1 MAATGVATHEVD
13 VIALPGLTWADV
25 AQMPAVQQ
33 LMARGAVGSL
43 TAKAAGTGTRCLSG
57 SLSFSAGNR
66 AEPTAAGCVLPTG
79 GWAVLRAS
87 NLTSSYAADVGALGT
102 ALTAAGIGT
111 NATSPAAQP
120 LLAQRDGSVGPAVAG
135 SGRRVVASLDTALSV
150 AVPDRRDGEAVADRF
165 VGTALAGLPP
175 DATVMLTATA
185 DGASGGP
192 SLHPLI
198 IAGPGWAHRELS
210 FPSGRAPY
218 ADIVDLAPTIL
229 RAFAVPI
236 PATMVGKPLQVTSS
250 PVRSVSAYLDQDSHA
265 HADSSVQARFL
276 LTLGWLTILVVVL
289 VALGRREGRV
299 VARLLAGAPLLSFL
313 VNLLPWWRWDRW
325 LYAAALAVG
334 CGLLALAT
342 TLLARRRP
350 VVAVLAVPVASLVA
364 LVADQLAGAPMQLSS
379 PLGYDPLSAG
389 RFVGVGNL
397 DFAVLAAAAVV
408 VASLAGAR
416 LPRRAGLLVAAA
428 VMLLVLIVDVA
439 PPLGDD
445 AGGLLALPPTAVV
458 VLAVL
463 AGVRLSVRRIAA
475 VVAVTVGLA
484 VAVALADYS
493 RPTSSQTHIGAFVG
507 QLLHGGA
514 GTEVG
519 RKAHAALA
527 TVGFTVSTAVV
538 VACLLAAVLCRERL
552 RVSLGA
558 DAGLLALVAGGLTA
572 AVIGSALNDSGLSI
586 AAVGAAVAVSAACG
600 VQWPMRA
607 PTRQDASIRAAADTT
622 TKATARTDSPESP
635 GR

>member
-1 MAATGVATHEVD
+1 V
-13 VIALPGLTWADV
+13 
-25 AQMPAVQQ
+25 
-33 LMARGAVGSL
+33 RSGAWPS
-43 TAKAAGTGTRCLSG
+43 
-57 SLSFSAGNR
+57 
-66 AEPTAAGCVLPTG
+66 
-79 GWAVLRAS
+79 LRAS
-87 NLTSSYAADVGALGT
+87 NLTSSYAADIGALGT
-102 ALTAAGIGT
+102 ALTAAGI
-111 NATSPAAQP
+111 ATVAPSPTARP
-120 LLAQRDGSVGPAVAG
+120 LLAQRDGSLGPAGAP
-135 SGRRVVASLDTALSV
+135 SGRRVVARLDPALSGG
-150 AVPDRRDGEAVADRF
+150 VPDRRQAEAVADRL
-165 VGTALAGLPP
+165 VGTVVAGLPP

-185 DGASGGP
+185 DGYAGGP
-192 SLHPLI
+192 SLHPLV

-229 RAFAVPI
+229 RVFGVPI
-236 PATMVGKPLQVTSS
+236 PATMVGKPLQVTGS

-265 HADSSVQARFL
+265 QADSSVQATFL

-289 VALGRREGRV
+289 LALGRREARL
-299 VARLLAGAPLLSFL
+299 VARLLAPAPLLSFV

-325 LYAAALAVG
+325 LYAAVLAVG

-342 TLLARRRP
+342 TLLARRR
-350 VVAVLAVPVASLVA
+350 AVLALLAVPVVSIAVLV
-364 LVADQLAGAPMQLSS
+364 VDQLAGAPMQLSS

-397 DFAVLAAAAVV
+397 DFAVLVAAAVV
-408 VASLAGAR
+408 VASIAGAR

-428 VMLLVLIVDVA
+428 VLLLVLLVDVA

-475 VVAVTVGLA
+475 VVAVTAALA

-493 RPTSSQTHIGAFVG
+493 RPASRQTHIGAFVG

-538 VACLLAAVLCRERL
+538 VACILVAVLCRERL
-552 RVSLGA
+552 RVAVAA
-558 DAGLLALVAGGLTA
+558 DAGMLALVAGGITA

-586 AAVGAAVAVSAACG
+586 AAVGAAVAVSAAG
-600 VQWPMRA
+600 SVQWPMRA
-607 PTRQDASIRAAADTT
+607 PTRQDASISAAADTT
-622 TKATARTDSPESP
+622 TTPTASTDSPDSP